1 MSETNQSKKT
11 LLILDGFAIIF
22 RVFYSRQPMVSS
34 TGVTTTVVQ
43 GFLSILFKLIKETKP
58 SHIILALDSKGPT
71 FRHEQ
76 YPEYKAGREPAP
88 PELTEQIPT
97 LEKVIEAFNI
107 PIHNIEKY
115 EADDIIGTIAL
126 DAYSEGFNTVVV
138 SGDKDLFQLIND
150 KTSIWY
156 SSPNRFS
163 SDRLVDENSYVD
175 EKGFEGVKPQ
185 NVPDLKGLAG
195 DSSDNIK
202 GIPGIGQ
209 KAALALLNKYENL
222 ENIYENIGEIPEL
235 DVRGAAR
242 VQRLLE
248 EHKNNAFLS
257 RELATIRKDAPLN
270 LDFDQSEFWNFENN
284 QVLEVLKD
292 LELMSLVNRIPPKN
306 DSKIND
312 RIPPKNDSKINDNSI
327 PLMPRIKG
335 EYRCANSESMINLM
349 IQLIKKEG
357 AFSFDTETS
366 SLSPFESE
374 LVGISICT
382 QPGTG
387 WYIPIA
393 HEEGENISEGGL
405 QFVKDIFK
413 DPLIEK
419 IAHNANFDISV
430 LVNNNFEINNLNF
443 DTMIAANLL
452 SKRSTG
458 LKKLCLDIIQE
469 EMTPIEDLIGKGKDQ
484 ISFKNVSI
492 EKAVDYSCADADVT
506 LRLKNIFEKDLDESG
521 LMKVMNEIEIP
532 LTAVLVDMQKNGVFV
547 NKEPLQ
553 NFSKELN
560 EKIKYLEKK
569 AKEIIGTDEINLGS
583 TQQLAEV
590 LTKEM
595 KVPEKGWLRKTKKT
609 NKHSTDESNL
619 REILTKLKE
628 PENKDLVHPGTEDL
642 VKLILE
648 LREQSK
654 LKNTY
659 TDPIPNLV
667 NNNTGRLHTKFNQAG
682 TATGRLSSSEPN
694 LQNIPV
700 KTENRNQIR
709 KAFEAQE
716 GYVLMSADYSQ
727 IELRILAHISEE
739 PSLLKAFRN
748 NEDIHD
754 ATAKTIYQTENVSK
768 EQRRIAKILNFGV
781 IYGLSP
787 DGVSRQTDLTR
798 IQGKKFI
805 DLYFSKYPEIKRYI
819 YEVIQS
825 AKKNKFVETLTTRRR
840 LIPEINSGDGR
851 ERASAERMAINM
863 PIQGS
868 AADVIKIA
876 MINISKIIKEKNI
889 ASKMII
895 QVHDEL
901 IFEVPQKEILIME
914 NLLNEIM
921 PQALYLKVPLSIDI
935 SYGKTWGDLK

>member
-11 LLILDGFAIIF
+11 LLILDGFAMIF

-107 PIHNIEKY
+107 PMHNVEKY

-209 KAALALLNKYENL
+209 KVALALLNKYKNL
-222 ENIYENIGEIPEL
+222 ENIYKNIEDIPDL
-235 DVRGAAR
+235 NIRGAVR

-248 EHKNNAFLS
+248 ENKNNAFLS
-257 RELATIRKDAPLN
+257 RELATIKKDAPLN

-284 QVLEVLKD
+284 QVIEVLKD
-292 LELMSLVNRIPPKN
+292 LELMSLVNRIPAKY
-306 DSKIND
+306 DSEINVNV
-312 RIPPKNDSKINDNSI
+312 I
-327 PLMPRIKG
+327 PRIKG

-374 LVGISICT
+374 LVGISIST

-393 HEEGENISEGGL
+393 HEEGENISESAL

-413 DPLIEK
+413 DPFIEK

-532 LTAVLVDMQKNGVFV
+532 LAIVLVDLQKNGVFV
-547 NKEPLQ
+547 NKEPLH

-560 EKIKYLEKK
+560 EEIKDLEKK
-569 AKEIIGTDEINLGS
+569 AKEIIGIDEINLGS

-609 NKHSTDESNL
+609 GKHSTDESNL
-619 REILTKLKE
+619 REILTKQKE

-642 VKLILE
+642 VNIILK

-659 TDPIPNLV
+659 TDPIPNMV
-667 NNNTGRLHTKFNQAG
+667 NNNTGRLHAYFNQAG

-739 PSLLKAFRN
+739 PSLLKAFIN

-768 EQRRIAKILNFGV
+768 EQRRVAKILNFGV

-798 IQGKKFI
+798 IQGKEFI

-819 YEVIQS
+819 DEVIQS
-825 AKKNKFVETLTTRRR
+825 AKKNKFVETLTRRRR
-840 LIPEINSGDGR
+840 LIPEINSNNWRD
-851 ERASAERMAINM
+851 RASAERMAINM

-901 IFEVPQKEILIME
+901 IFEVPQEEILIME
-914 NLLNEIM
+914 NLLSEIM
-921 PQALYLKVPLSIDI
+921 PQALHLKVPLSIDI

>member
-107 PIHNIEKY
+107 PMHNVEKY

-209 KAALALLNKYENL
+209 KVALALLNKYKNL
-222 ENIYENIGEIPEL
+222 ENIYKNIEDIPDL
-235 DVRGAAR
+235 NIRGAVR

-248 EHKNNAFLS
+248 ENKNNAFLS
-257 RELATIRKDAPLN
+257 RELATIKKDAPLN

-284 QVLEVLKD
+284 QVIEVLKD
-292 LELMSLVNRIPPKN
+292 LELMSLVNRIPPKY
-306 DSKIND
+306 DSEINSSV
-312 RIPPKNDSKINDNSI
+312 I
-327 PLMPRIKG
+327 PRIKG

-382 QPGTG
+382 QPETG

-393 HEEGENISEGGL
+393 HEEGENISESAL
-405 QFVKDIFK
+405 QSVKDIFK
-413 DPLIEK
+413 DPFIEK

-506 LRLKNIFEKDLDESG
+506 LRLKNIFEKDLDKSG

-532 LTAVLVDMQKNGVFV
+532 LTTVLVDMQKNGVFV
-547 NKEPLQ
+547 NKEPLH

-560 EKIKYLEKK
+560 EEIKDLEKK

-609 NKHSTDESNL
+609 GKHSTDESNL

-642 VKLILE
+642 VNIILK

-659 TDPIPNLV
+659 TDPIPNMV
-667 NNNTGRLHTKFNQAG
+667 NNNTGRLHAYFNQAG

-739 PSLLKAFRN
+739 PSLLKAFIN

-768 EQRRIAKILNFGV
+768 EQRRVAKILNFGV

-798 IQGKKFI
+798 IQGKEFI

-819 YEVIQS
+819 DEVIQS
-825 AKKNKFVETLTTRRR
+825 AKKNKFVETLTRRRR
-840 LIPEINSGDGR
+840 LIPEINSNNWRD
-851 ERASAERMAINM
+851 RASAERMAINM

-901 IFEVPQKEILIME
+901 IFEVPQEEILIME

>member
-11 LLILDGFAIIF
+11 LLVLDGFAMIF

-34 TGVTTTVVQ
+34 TGITTTVVQ
-43 GFLSILFKLIKETKP
+43 GFLSILFKLIKEVNP

-88 PELTEQIPT
+88 PELIEQIPT
-97 LEKVIEAFNI
+97 LEKVINAFNI
-107 PIHNIEKY
+107 PIHNVEKY
-115 EADDIIGTIAL
+115 EADDIIGTISL
-126 DAYSEGFNTVVV
+126 NAYSEGFNTVVV

-163 SDRLVDENSYVD
+163 SDRLVSQNSYID
-175 EKGFEGVKPQ
+175 EKGFEGVQPQ

-202 GIPGIGQ
+202 GVPGIGQ
-209 KAALALLNKYENL
+209 KAALALLNKYKDL
-222 ENIYENIGEIPEL
+222 ENIYENIEEIPEL
-235 DVRGAAR
+235 DVRGATR

-257 RELATIRKDAPLN
+257 RELATIKKDAPID
-270 LDFDQSEFWNFENN
+270 LDFHKSKFWNFDNN
-284 QVLEVLKD
+284 QVIEVLKD
-292 LELMSLVNRIPPKN
+292 LELMSLINRIPPKD
-306 DSKIND
+306 DSEINSNV
-312 RIPPKNDSKINDNSI
+312 I
-327 PLMPRIKG
+327 PRIKG

-374 LVGISICT
+374 LVGISIST

-387 WYIPIA
+387 WYVPVA
-393 HEEGENISEGGL
+393 HREGENISESGL

-452 SKRSTG
+452 SKRSLG

-484 ISFKNVSI
+484 ISFRNVSI
-492 EKAVDYSCADADVT
+492 EKAVDYSCADADAT
-506 LRLKNIFEKDLDESG
+506 LRLKKIFEKDLDASG

-532 LTAVLVDMQKNGVFV
+532 LTAVLVDMQKTGVFV
-547 NKEPLQ
+547 NKEPLHS
-553 NFSKELN
+553 FSKELN
-560 EKIKYLEKK
+560 EEIKDLDKK

-609 NKHSTDESNL
+609 GKYSTDESNL

-642 VKLILE
+642 VNIILK

-659 TDPIPNLV
+659 TDPLPNLV
-667 NNNTGRLHTKFNQAG
+667 NNNTGRLHANFNQAG
-682 TATGRLSSSEPN
+682 TSTGRLSSSEPN

-709 KAFEAQE
+709 KAFEARE

-754 ATAKTIYQTENVSK
+754 ATAKTIYQTENVNK
-768 EQRRIAKILNFGV
+768 EQRRVAKILNFGV

-798 IQGKKFI
+798 IQGKEFI

-819 YEVIQS
+819 DEVIQS
-825 AKKNKFVETLTTRRR
+825 TKKNKFVETLTRRRR
-840 LIPEINSGDGR
+840 LIPEINSSNWRD
-851 ERASAERMAINM
+851 RASAERMAINM

-876 MINISKIIKEKNI
+876 MINISKKMKEKNI
-889 ASKMII
+889 TSKMII

-901 IFEVPQKEILIME
+901 IFEVPEEEILIME

-921 PQALYLKVPLSIDI
+921 PQALDLKVPLSIAI

>member
-1 MSETNQSKKT
+1 M
-11 LLILDGFAIIF
+11 IF

-34 TGVTTTVVQ
+34 TGITTTVVQ
-43 GFLSILFKLIKETKP
+43 GFLSILFKLIKEVNP

-71 FRHEQ
+71 FRHEE

-107 PIHNIEKY
+107 PIHNVEKY
-115 EADDIIGTIAL
+115 EADDIIGTISLNAH
-126 DAYSEGFNTVVV
+126 SEGFNTVVV

-163 SDRLVDENSYVD
+163 SDRLVDQNSYIN
-175 EKGFEGVKPQ
+175 EKGFEGVKPK

-209 KAALALLNKYENL
+209 KVALALLNKYENL

-257 RELATIRKDAPLN
+257 RELATIRKDAPID
-270 LDFDQSEFWNFENN
+270 LDFNQSEFWNFDNN
-284 QVLEVLKD
+284 QVMKILKD
-292 LELMSLVNRIPPKN
+292 LELMSLINRIPPKD
-306 DSKIND
+306 DSEINSNV
-312 RIPPKNDSKINDNSI
+312 I
-327 PLMPRIKG
+327 PRIKG

-357 AFSFDTETS
+357 VFSFDTETS
-366 SLSPFESE
+366 SLNPFESE

-382 QPGTG
+382 QPETG
-387 WYIPIA
+387 WYIPVA
-393 HEEGENISEGGL
+393 HEEGNNISESGL

-452 SKRSTG
+452 SKRSLG

-492 EKAVDYSCADADVT
+492 EKAIDYSCADADVT
-506 LRLKNIFEKDLDESG
+506 LRLKNIFEKDLDKSG

-532 LTAVLVDMQKNGVFV
+532 LTTVLVDMQKNGVFV
-547 NKEPLQ
+547 NKEPLH
-553 NFSKELN
+553 NFSKELS
-560 EKIKYLEKK
+560 EEIKNLEKK

-583 TQQLAEV
+583 TQQLAV
-590 LTKEM
+590 ALTEEM

-609 NKHSTDESNL
+609 GKYSTDESNL

-642 VKLILE
+642 VNIILK

-667 NNNTGRLHTKFNQAG
+667 NNNTGRLHTNFNQAG
-682 TATGRLSSSEPN
+682 TSTGRLSSSEPN

-709 KAFEAQE
+709 KAFEARE

-768 EQRRIAKILNFGV
+768 EQRRVAKILNFGV

-798 IQGKKFI
+798 IQGKEFI

-819 YEVIQS
+819 DEVIQS
-825 AKKNKFVETLTTRRR
+825 TRKNKFVETLTTRRR
-840 LIPEINSGDGR
+840 LIPEINSNVWRD
-851 ERASAERMAINM
+851 RASAERMAINM

-876 MINISKIIKEKNI
+876 MINISKKIKEKNI
-889 ASKMII
+889 TSKMII

-901 IFEVPQKEILIME
+901 IFEVPEEEILIME

-921 PQALYLKVPLSIDI
+921 PQALDLKVPLSIDI

>member
-107 PIHNIEKY
+107 PIHNVEKY

-209 KAALALLNKYENL
+209 KVALALLNKYKNL
-222 ENIYENIGEIPEL
+222 ENIYKNIEDIPDL
-235 DVRGAAR
+235 NIRGAVR

-248 EHKNNAFLS
+248 ENKNNAFLS
-257 RELATIRKDAPLN
+257 RELATIKKDAPLN

-284 QVLEVLKD
+284 QVIEVLKD
-292 LELMSLVNRIPPKN
+292 LELMSLVNRIPPKY
-306 DSKIND
+306 DSEINSSV
-312 RIPPKNDSKINDNSI
+312 I
-327 PLMPRIKG
+327 PRIKG

-374 LVGISICT
+374 LVGISIST

-393 HEEGENISEGGL
+393 HEEGENISESAL

-413 DPLIEK
+413 DPFIEK

-484 ISFKNVSI
+484 ISFKSVSI

-506 LRLKNIFEKDLDESG
+506 LRLKNIFEKDLDKSG

-532 LTAVLVDMQKNGVFV
+532 LTTVLVDMQKNGVFV
-547 NKEPLQ
+547 NKEPLH

-560 EKIKYLEKK
+560 EEIKDLEKK

-590 LTKEM
+590 LTNEM

-609 NKHSTDESNL
+609 GKHSTDESNL

-642 VKLILE
+642 VNIILK

-659 TDPIPNLV
+659 TDPIPNMV
-667 NNNTGRLHTKFNQAG
+667 NNNTGRLHAYFNQAG

-739 PSLLKAFRN
+739 PSLLKAFIN

-768 EQRRIAKILNFGV
+768 EQRRVAKILNFGV

-798 IQGKKFI
+798 IQGKEFI

-819 YEVIQS
+819 DEVIQS

-840 LIPEINSGDGR
+840 LIPEINSNNWRD
-851 ERASAERMAINM
+851 RASAERMAINM

-901 IFEVPQKEILIME
+901 IFEVPQEEILIME
-914 NLLNEIM
+914 NLLSEIM
-921 PQALYLKVPLSIDI
+921 PQALHLKVPLSIDI

>member
-11 LLILDGFAIIF
+11 LLILDGFAMIF

-107 PIHNIEKY
+107 PIHNVEKY

-209 KAALALLNKYENL
+209 KVALALLNKYKNL
-222 ENIYENIGEIPEL
+222 ENIYKNIEDIPDL
-235 DVRGAAR
+235 NIRGAVR

-248 EHKNNAFLS
+248 ENKNNAFLS
-257 RELATIRKDAPLN
+257 RELATIKKDAPLN

-284 QVLEVLKD
+284 QVIEVLKD
-292 LELMSLVNRIPPKN
+292 LELMSLVNRIPPKY
-306 DSKIND
+306 DSEINSSV
-312 RIPPKNDSKINDNSI
+312 I
-327 PLMPRIKG
+327 PRIKG

-374 LVGISICT
+374 LVGISIST

-393 HEEGENISEGGL
+393 HEEGENISESAL

-413 DPLIEK
+413 DPFIEK

-484 ISFKNVSI
+484 ISFKSVSI

-506 LRLKNIFEKDLDESG
+506 LRLKNIFEKDLDKSG

-532 LTAVLVDMQKNGVFV
+532 LATVLVDMQKNGVFV
-547 NKEPLQ
+547 NKEPLH

-560 EKIKYLEKK
+560 EEIKDLEKK

-609 NKHSTDESNL
+609 GKHSTDESNL

-642 VKLILE
+642 VNIILK

-659 TDPIPNLV
+659 TDPIPNMV
-667 NNNTGRLHTKFNQAG
+667 NNNTGRLHAYFNQAG

-739 PSLLKAFRN
+739 PSLLKAFIN

-768 EQRRIAKILNFGV
+768 EQRRVAKILNFGV

-798 IQGKKFI
+798 IQGKGI
-805 DLYFSKYPEIKRYI
+805 
-819 YEVIQS
+819 
-825 AKKNKFVETLTTRRR
+825 
-840 LIPEINSGDGR
+840 
-851 ERASAERMAINM
+851 
-863 PIQGS
+863 
-868 AADVIKIA
+868 
-876 MINISKIIKEKNI
+876 
-889 ASKMII
+889 
-895 QVHDEL
+895 H
-901 IFEVPQKEILIME
+901 
-914 NLLNEIM
+914 
-921 PQALYLKVPLSIDI
+921 
-935 SYGKTWGDLK
+935 

>member
-11 LLILDGFAIIF
+11 LLILDGFAMIF

-107 PIHNIEKY
+107 PIHNVEKY

-209 KAALALLNKYENL
+209 KVALALLNKYKNL
-222 ENIYENIGEIPEL
+222 ENIYKNIEDIPDL
-235 DVRGAAR
+235 NIRGAVR

-248 EHKNNAFLS
+248 ENKNNAFLS
-257 RELATIRKDAPLN
+257 RELATIKKDAPLN

-284 QVLEVLKD
+284 QVIEVLKD
-292 LELMSLVNRIPPKN
+292 LELMSLVNRIPPKY
-306 DSKIND
+306 DSEINSSV
-312 RIPPKNDSKINDNSI
+312 I
-327 PLMPRIKG
+327 PRIKG

-374 LVGISICT
+374 LVGISIST

-387 WYIPIA
+387 WYIPIS
-393 HEEGENISEGGL
+393 HEEGENISESAL

-413 DPLIEK
+413 DPFIEK

-506 LRLKNIFEKDLDESG
+506 LRLKNIFEKDLDKSG

-532 LTAVLVDMQKNGVFV
+532 LTTVLVDMQKNGVFV
-547 NKEPLQ
+547 NKEPLH

-560 EKIKYLEKK
+560 EEIKDLEKK

-595 KVPEKGWLRKTKKT
+595 KIPEKGWLRKTKKT
-609 NKHSTDESNL
+609 GKHSTDESNL

-628 PENKDLVHPGTEDL
+628 SENKDLVHPGTEDL
-642 VKLILE
+642 VNIILK

-659 TDPIPNLV
+659 TDPIPNMV
-667 NNNTGRLHTKFNQAG
+667 NNNTGRLHAYFNQAG

-739 PSLLKAFRN
+739 PSLLKAFIN

-768 EQRRIAKILNFGV
+768 EQRRVAKILNFGV

-798 IQGKKFI
+798 IQGKEFI

-819 YEVIQS
+819 DEVIQS

-840 LIPEINSGDGR
+840 LIPEINSNNWRD
-851 ERASAERMAINM
+851 RASAERMAINM

-901 IFEVPQKEILIME
+901 IFEVPQEEILIME